1 MNGGTVLNNGSNLT
15 DVTSE
20 LKLEDLAALRGAG
33 LVLSA
38 SGPNGPKLVGTC
50 FSRFG

>member
-1 MNGGTVLNNGSNLT
+1 MKNDSDLT

-20 LKLEDLAALRGAG
+20 LRLEDLAVLRGAG

-50 FSRFG
+50 FARFFE